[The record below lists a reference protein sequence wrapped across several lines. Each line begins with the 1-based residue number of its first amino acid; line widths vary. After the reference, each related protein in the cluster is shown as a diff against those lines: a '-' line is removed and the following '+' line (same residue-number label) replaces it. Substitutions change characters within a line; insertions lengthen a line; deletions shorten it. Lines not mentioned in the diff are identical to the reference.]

1 MTENVTT
8 CNSIFINPKLSGRIF
23 QEAVSA
29 TSNNQEKQIKL
40 EDLLH
45 KEKALSVLTEERI
58 CIQMNSLTRTKQ
70 LPEYYSEMKS
80 LLKYKPQENW
90 TNGKKH
96 KNILQKDSKNTSIG
110 IA

>member
-1 MTENVTT
+1 MTENVTI
-8 CNSIFINPKLSGRIF
+8 CNPIFINPKLSGSIF
-23 QEAVSA
+23 QEALSA
-29 TSNNQEKQIKL
+29 TTNSLDGQTKL

-45 KEKALSVLTEERI
+45 KEKALSVLTKERI

-90 TNGKKH
+90 KNGKKH
-96 KNILQKDSKNTSIG
+96 KNILQKDSKNTSID

>member
-1 MTENVTT
+1 
-8 CNSIFINPKLSGRIF
+8 
-23 QEAVSA
+23 
-29 TSNNQEKQIKL
+29 
-40 EDLLH
+40 
-45 KEKALSVLTEERI
+45 
-58 CIQMNSLTRTKQ
+58 MNSLTRTKQ

>member
-8 CNSIFINPKLSGRIF
+8 CNSIFINPKLSGGIF

-29 TSNNQEKQIKL
+29 TTNNQDRQTKL

-45 KEKALSVLTEERI
+45 KEKALSVLTKERI
-58 CIQMNSLTRTKQ
+58 CIQMNSLTRSKQ

-90 TNGKKH
+90 TNGRKH
-96 KNILQKDSKNTSIG
+96 QNILQKDSKNTSIG